1 MNSNFQPDMIIG
13 KRKVT
18 IIGAGFVGSSIA
30 YALTLRDLARE
41 IVLVDIDK
49 GKAVGEALDIQHG
62 IPYMGRSAVRAGD
75 YSDCYDCDLIIITA
89 GRNRKPGETRLDM
102 INDNMSIMRNVVD
115 SIKKYYSRG
124 VVLVISN
131 PVDVLTY
138 LCGKWMG
145 LPNGFVFGTGCL
157 LDTSRIIRKVADYV
171 NSNIENIKGFIIGEH
186 GDAQIPVWSK
196 FSVGGIQIDKYCKSM
211 GIIWNEEVKR
221 RIAEETKIMGA
232 TIISDKGRTHFGIAT
247 CVCSLADAIL
257 NQRPTIASVS
267 SVLTGEYGIFNV
279 ALSVPSIIG
288 VNGVERRLE
297 ENWSESESEAFL
309 LTAEKLKS
317 FLDDLDSRKRDF
329 CSSYSF

>member
-30 YALTLRDLARE
+30 HALTLRDLARE

-102 INDNMSIMRNVVD
+102 IYDNMNIMRNVVD
-115 SIKKYYSRG
+115 SIKQYYSRG

-131 PVDVLTY
+131 PVDILTY
-138 LCGKWMG
+138 LCAEWMG

-171 NSNIENIKGFIIGEH
+171 NLGIENIKGFVIGEH
-186 GDAQIPVWSK
+186 GDAQIPVWSR
-196 FSVGGIQIDKYCKSM
+196 FSVGGIQIDDYCKSM
-211 GIIWNEEVKR
+211 GIIWNEETKKS
-221 RIAEETKIMGA
+221 IAEETKTMGA
-232 TIISDKGRTHFGIAT
+232 TIISDKGRTHYGIAT

-267 SVLTGEYGIFNV
+267 SLLTGEYGIYDV
-279 ALSVPSIIG
+279 ALSVPSIIS

-297 ENWSESESEAFL
+297 ESWSEIESEAFL
-309 LTAEKLKS
+309 LTAEKLKN
-317 FLDDLDSRKRDF
+317 FLEDLDGRKRDF
-329 CSSYSF
+329 CSSYVF

>member
-1 MNSNFQPDMIIG
+1 MTIG

-41 IVLVDIDK
+41 IVLVDVIKD
-49 GKAVGEALDIQHG
+49 KAVGEALDIQHG

-89 GRNRKPGETRLDM
+89 GRNRKPRETRLDM
-102 INDNMSIMRNVVD
+102 INDNKSIMRDVVD

-131 PVDVLTY
+131 PVDILTY
-138 LCGKWMG
+138 FCAEWMG
-145 LPNGFVFGTGCL
+145 LPNGLVFGTGCL

-171 NSNIENIKGFIIGEH
+171 NLSIENIKGFIIGEH
-186 GDAQIPVWSK
+186 GDAQIPVWSR
-196 FSVGGIQIDKYCKSM
+196 FYVGGIQIDEYCKSM
-211 GIIWNEEVKR
+211 EIIWDEETKK
-221 RIAEETKIMGA
+221 RIAEETKTMGA
-232 TIISDKGRTHFGIAT
+232 TIISDKGRTHYGIAT

-257 NQRPTIASVS
+257 NQRPTVASVS
-267 SVLTGEYGIFNV
+267 SVLTGEYGIYDV
-279 ALSVPSIIG
+279 ALSAPSIIG

-297 ENWSESESEAFL
+297 ESWSDTESEAFL
-309 LTAEKLKS
+309 LSGEKLKS
-317 FLDDLDSRKRDF
+317 FLEDLDGRKRDF
-329 CSSYSF
+329 CSSYVF